1 MMTEL
6 TPRHRLFCQGIVA
19 GKSNHQAYTD
29 AGYDSTGVTAS
40 AAATR
45 LLKNVKIKDSISALH
60 QKTESNLILTIKD
73 RKQMLTRIAR
83 NNVGDSP
90 QVTIRAIAELNKMDG
105 AYAAKQISHSVDV
118 DGFFE
123 NVPETNGLGGI

>member
-60 QKTESNLILTIKD
+60 QKTESNLILTIKE

-105 AYAAKQISHSVDV
+105 AYAAKQIEHKVDN
-118 DGFFE
+118 FFE
-123 NVPETNGLGGI
+123 NVPETNGLG

>member
-1 MMTEL
+1 MITEL

-19 GKSNHQAYTD
+19 GKPNHQAYTD

-60 QKTESNLILTIKD
+60 QKTESNLILTIKE

-105 AYAAKQISHSVDV
+105 AYAAKQIEHKVDN
-118 DGFFE
+118 FFE